1 VIRAFLAV
9 ELSAALRAELAI
21 LQQDLKGRMRPEVK
35 RGMRL
40 TWPRPASIHLT
51 FKFLGEIDELRIEP
65 LRTALEPVIGGQQA
79 VGVPLERLGVFP
91 HLQRPRVVWVGPSE
105 DWEKGAEAKR
115 VAELQRAIE
124 QACEGF
130 GFPRETRP
138 FSPHLTLVRIKL
150 GERQLGVALARRGML
165 ELPRSSGLLS
175 VESVMLIQSELRPAG
190 PVYTRLWEAR
200 LRS

>member
-115 VAELQRAIE
+115 VADLHDAIE

-150 GERQLGVALARRGML
+150 GERELGVALAKRGML
-165 ELPRSSGLLS
+165 DLPSWSGSLA
-175 VESVMLIQSELRPAG
+175 VESVVLIQSELRPAG
-190 PVYTRLWEAR
+190 PVYTKLWEAR